1 MATKILIP
9 TPLRPYTDKK
19 DAVEVEGATVGEL
32 LADLTKKHGGLK
44 AHLYNEQ
51 GKLRSF
57 VNVYVNE
64 EDIRYLQKE
73 QTPISPGDTV
83 SIIPSVAGGTPTTED
98 LRGARLPSPETSAG
112 HRSLGGEG
120 QADHELPQL
129 TNDEVKRYSRHL
141 IMPEVGMDGQRRL
154 KAGKVLC
161 IGAGG
166 LGSPAAMYLAAAGVG
181 TIGIVDFDVVDF
193 SNLQRQI
200 IHGTPDVG
208 RTKLDSAKDRLHAL
222 NPHIDIQ
229 TYETALSS
237 ANALKLFEPYDVI
250 LDGTDNF
257 PTRYLTNDACV
268 LLGKPNAYGSI
279 FRFEGQA
286 SVFATKD
293 GPCYRCLYP
302 EPPPPG
308 LVPSCAEGGVLGV
321 LPGVIGVIQATE
333 AIKLVTGIGEPLIGR
348 FLIYDALKMR
358 FRELKLK
365 KDPDCPVCGTHPTVT
380 KLIDYEQFCGIHPA
394 APETTTVNT
403 SGNATEIT
411 ATELKQRLDKGDKL
425 KLVDVREPNEYQI
438 NRIPGTVLIPLG
450 DIPRRYNELDPAD
463 EIVVHCKMGG
473 RSAKAADFLRSVGFK
488 RVLNLKGGILEW
500 IDKVDPSQ
508 PKY

>member
-1 MATKILIP
+1 MTTAT
-9 TPLRPYTDKK
+9 
-19 DAVEVEGATVGEL
+19 
-32 LADLTKKHGGLK
+32 
-44 AHLYNEQ
+44 
-51 GKLRSF
+51 
-57 VNVYVNE
+57 
-64 EDIRYLQKE
+64 
-73 QTPISPGDTV
+73 
-83 SIIPSVAGGTPTTED
+83 
-98 LRGARLPSPETSAG
+98 ET
-112 HRSLGGEG
+112 
-120 QADHELPQL
+120 LPQL
-129 TNDEVKRYSRHL
+129 TNDEIKRYSRHL
-141 IMPEVGMDGQRRL
+141 IMPEVGVDGQRRL

-166 LGSPAAMYLAAAGVG
+166 LGSPAAMYLAAAGIG
-181 TIGIVDFDVVDF
+181 TIGLVDYDVVDF

-208 RTKLDSAKDRLHAL
+208 RSKLASAKDRLHAI
-222 NPHIDIQ
+222 NPHVDIQ

-237 ANALKLFEPYDVI
+237 ENALKLFEPYDVI

-286 SVFATKD
+286 SVFATKN

-321 LPGVIGVIQATE
+321 LPGIIGVIQATE
-333 AIKLVTGIGEPLIGR
+333 AVKLIAGIGEPLIGR
-348 FLIYDALKMR
+348 FLIYDALRMH
-358 FRELKLK
+358 FRELKLR
-365 KDPDCPVCGTHPTVT
+365 KDPDCPVCGTHPTVK
-380 KLIDYEQFCGIHPA
+380 KLIDYEQFCGLHPA
-394 APETTTVNT
+394 AAETTPVNT
-403 SGNATEIT
+403 SNALEIS
-411 ATELKQRLDKGDKL
+411 AVELKQRLDRGDKL
-425 KLVDVREPNEYQI
+425 RIIDVREPNEWQI
-438 NRIPGTVLIPLG
+438 NRIPGAQLIPLG
-450 DIPRRYNELDPAD
+450 EIPRRYAELDPD
-463 EIVVHCKMGG
+463 EEFVMQCKVGG

-488 RVLNLKGGILEW
+488 RVLNLRGGILEW

>member
-1 MATKILIP
+1 MT
-9 TPLRPYTDKK
+9 
-19 DAVEVEGATVGEL
+19 TV
-32 LADLTKKHGGLK
+32 
-44 AHLYNEQ
+44 
-51 GKLRSF
+51 
-57 VNVYVNE
+57 
-64 EDIRYLQKE
+64 
-73 QTPISPGDTV
+73 
-83 SIIPSVAGGTPTTED
+83 TE
-98 LRGARLPSPETSAG
+98 T
-112 HRSLGGEG
+112 
-120 QADHELPQL
+120 LPQL
-129 TNDEVKRYSRHL
+129 TNDEIKRYSRHL
-141 IMPEVGMDGQRRL
+141 IMPEVGVDGQRRL

-181 TIGIVDFDVVDF
+181 TIGLVDYDVVDF

-208 RTKLDSAKDRLHAL
+208 RSKLASAKDRLHAI
-222 NPHIDIQ
+222 NPHVDIQ

-237 ANALKLFEPYDVI
+237 ENALKLFEPYDVI

-286 SVFATKD
+286 SVFATKN

-321 LPGVIGVIQATE
+321 LPGIIGVIQATE
-333 AIKLVTGIGEPLIGR
+333 AVKLIAGIGEPLIGL
-348 FLIYDALKMR
+348 FMIYDALKMR

-380 KLIDYEQFCGIHPA
+380 KLIDYEQFCGIRPEPA
-394 APETTTVNT
+394 VVQPSGAGVNQFETTSVD
-403 SGNATEIT
+403 
-411 ATELKQRLDKGDKL
+411 LKKRLDAGDDVFIL
-425 KLVDVREPNEYQI
+425 DVREPNEYQI
-438 NRIPGTVLIPLG
+438 CRIPGSVLIPLG
-450 DIPRRYNELDPAD
+450 ELPRRYAELPAD
-463 EIVVHCKMGG
+463 
-473 RSAKAADFLRSVGFK
+473 
-488 RVLNLKGGILEW
+488 
-500 IDKVDPSQ
+500 
-508 PKY
+508 

>member
-1 MATKILIP
+1 MTTAT
-9 TPLRPYTDKK
+9 
-19 DAVEVEGATVGEL
+19 
-32 LADLTKKHGGLK
+32 
-44 AHLYNEQ
+44 
-51 GKLRSF
+51 
-57 VNVYVNE
+57 
-64 EDIRYLQKE
+64 
-73 QTPISPGDTV
+73 
-83 SIIPSVAGGTPTTED
+83 
-98 LRGARLPSPETSAG
+98 ET
-112 HRSLGGEG
+112 
-120 QADHELPQL
+120 LPQL
-129 TNDEVKRYSRHL
+129 TNDEIKRYSRHL
-141 IMPEVGMDGQRRL
+141 IMPEVGVDGQRRL

-181 TIGIVDFDVVDF
+181 TIGLVDYDVVDF

-208 RTKLDSAKDRLHAL
+208 RSKLASAKDRLHAI
-222 NPHIDIQ
+222 NPHVDIP

-237 ANALKLFEPYDVI
+237 DNALELFAPYDVI

-286 SVFATKD
+286 SVFATKN

-321 LPGVIGVIQATE
+321 LPGIIGVIQATE
-333 AIKLVTGIGEPLIGR
+333 AVKLIAGIGEPLIGR
-348 FLIYDALKMR
+348 FLIYDALRMH
-358 FRELKLK
+358 FRELKLR
-365 KDPDCPVCGTHPTVT
+365 KDPDCPVCGTHPTIK
-380 KLIDYEQFCGIHPA
+380 KLIDYEQFCGLRPA
-394 APETTTVNT
+394 VAETAPVNT
-403 SGNATEIT
+403 SNALEIS
-411 ATELKQRLDKGDKL
+411 AVELKQRLDRGEKL
-425 KLVDVREPNEYQI
+425 RIIDVREPNEWQI
-438 NRIPGTVLIPLG
+438 NRIPGAQLIPLG
-450 DIPRRYNELDPAD
+450 EIPRRYAELDPD
-463 EIVVHCKMGG
+463 EELIIHCKVGG

-488 RVLNLKGGILEW
+488 RVLNLRGGILDW
-500 IDKVDPSQ
+500 IDKVDPTQ